1 MLVYRIEEMIET
13 VVSMLASNLWFA
25 PLLAFVAGVLTSLTP
40 CSLASLPMVISY
52 ISGTRSSQKRRALV
66 ISLLFALGMAVVYT
80 TLGVFA
86 SLLGE
91 LLHHLGVWWYLLL
104 AAVTILMALQ
114 MLEIIDIIPKSLSH
128 PKGAKKGYAG
138 AFAAGMLGGL
148 FASHCALP
156 ALVVLLAMVAEG
168 STVVRGGLLLLL
180 FALGHSVFVVI
191 AGTWTAALEKMTHDK
206 KYGAFVRFIRILMGI
221 IILLLAVY
229 LVYLGF
235 SDPHFH

>member
-1 MLVYRIEEMIET
+1 MVYWIEETIET
-13 VVSMLASNLWFA
+13 IVSMLESNLWFV
-25 PLLAFVAGVLTSLTP
+25 PLLAFVAGLLTSLTP
-40 CSLASLPMVISY
+40 CSLTSLPMVISY
-52 ISGTRSSQKRRALV
+52 ISGTKSSDKRKALA

-104 AAVTILMALQ
+104 AAVTVLMALQ
-114 MLEIIDIIPKSLSH
+114 MFEIIDIIPRSLAHSKS
-128 PKGAKKGYAG
+128 AKKGYAG

-168 STVVRGGLLLLL
+168 GNILRGGLLLLL
-180 FALGHSVFVVI
+180 FALGHSVFVI
-191 AGTWTAALEKMTHDK
+191 TAGTWTAGLEKMTHDK
-206 KYGAFVRFIRILMGI
+206 KYDAVVKSIKIMMGVI
-221 IILLLAVY
+221 MMLLAAY
-229 LVYLGF
+229 LVYLGL